1 MEVRLYF
8 IIHFSKNL
16 FDIGFSYKGC
26 NFTPVVKAE
35 CRFIIGKLFCMSN
48 AKKMIIVQL
57 NSSLHIA
64 QVRIF
69 LWQRTILVNVP
80 TFGRSEN
87 YDGGKFM
94 PAT

>member
-1 MEVRLYF
+1 
-8 IIHFSKNL
+8 
-16 FDIGFSYKGC
+16 
-26 NFTPVVKAE
+26 
-35 CRFIIGKLFCMSN
+35 
-48 AKKMIIVQL
+48 MIIVQL

>member
-1 MEVRLYF
+1 MHVQ
-8 IIHFSKNL
+8 
-16 FDIGFSYKGC
+16 C
-26 NFTPVVKAE
+26 
-35 CRFIIGKLFCMSN
+35 
-48 AKKMIIVQL
+48 KKMIIVQL

-69 LWQRTILVNVP
+69 LWQRIILVNVP